1 MFPSSIT
8 LSAYQFLLVNLLV
21 KIGVMASLATI
32 LVRYRFFKH
41 ILLFEDRGRREDW
54 QFAALFGTLVAIGVV
69 LRLLVG
75 YAGAVISLAGT
86 LLIGVLTGPLIGTVM
101 GAMIG
106 VIPTL
111 NSEWL
116 AIPMGVFYGI
126 IGGLVSKRCPTRD
139 AV

>member
-8 LSAYQFLLVNLLV
+8 LSADQFLLVNLLV

-32 LVRYRFFKH
+32 LVRYRFFKY

-69 LRLLVG
+69 LRLLVW
-75 YAGAVISLAGT
+75 YAGADISLACT
-86 LLIGVLTGPLIGTVM
+86 LLIGVLTGPLVGTVM

-116 AIPMGVFYGI
+116 AIPMGAF
-126 IGGLVSKRCPTRD
+126 
-139 AV
+139 

>member
-8 LSAYQFLLVNLLV
+8 LSADQFLLVNLLV

-32 LVRYRFFKH
+32 LVRYRFFKY

-75 YAGAVISLAGT
+75 YAAGADISLAGT
-86 LLIGVLTGPLIGTVM
+86 HLIGVLTGHLIGTGM

-106 VIPTL
+106 
-111 NSEWL
+111 
-116 AIPMGVFYGI
+116 
-126 IGGLVSKRCPTRD
+126 GLSRP
-139 AV
+139 